1 MLCGNVD
8 LDFDEFLQF
17 DGKHKRNRHCLQ
29 RKSVNYPANNFG
41 RFNYFYRTHRIWN
54 NLPKA
59 VLMVQLISKSLN
71 EPYLTFAFILY
82 LGTERQ
88 STIWC
93 L

>member
-17 DGKHKRNRHCLQ
+17 DGKHKRDRHCLQ
-29 RKSVNYPANNFG
+29 LKSVNHPANNFG
-41 RFNYFYRTHRIWN
+41 WFNYFYAHIGSGIIF
-54 NLPKA
+54 PKA
-59 VLMVQLISKSLN
+59 FLMVQLILKSLN
-71 EPYLTFAFILY
+71 KPYLTFVLILY
-82 LGTERQ
+82 LGTKRQ